1 MYIKPYKMDARHKVK
16 EYVDPSQKTLTH
28 YNILAPNKLAN
39 LSIGS
44 SFFGPLDQWIP

>member
-1 MYIKPYKMDARHKVK
+1 MDARHQVK

-28 YNILAPNKLAN
+28 YDIDLTPNKLAN

-44 SFFGPLDQWIP
+44 SFSGL